1 MYQWQQ
7 ELKMQQS
14 EYQKEI
20 IYDATPVYRPKHQIL
35 AKITGI
41 IAEIVD
47 RILWV
52 FLGIIIGAS
61 AVIILT
67 FVIE

>member
-1 MYQWQQ
+1 MQNMY
-7 ELKMQQS
+7 EEPVI
-14 EYQKEI
+14 EYV
-20 IYDATPVYRPKHQIL
+20 PVYKPKHQIL